1 MIGYKI
7 AKYQTTELA
16 KAKFVILFIIA
27 LCCFYAIL
35 CGKKITAILFQ
46 NRGGPTAAF
55 FYFFQAKA

>member
-27 LCCFYAIL
+27 L
-35 CGKKITAILFQ
+35 
-46 NRGGPTAAF
+46 
-55 FYFFQAKA
+55 